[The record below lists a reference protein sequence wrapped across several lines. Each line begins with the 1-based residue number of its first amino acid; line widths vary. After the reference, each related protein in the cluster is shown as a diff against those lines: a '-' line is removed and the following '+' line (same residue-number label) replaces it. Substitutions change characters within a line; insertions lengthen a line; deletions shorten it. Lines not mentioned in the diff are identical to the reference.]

1 MPVGSPEPV
10 YVRKLW
16 LGAGVANLEEGVA
29 ELGSVAEAVELGAEG
44 RALGAVFVAGDVSD
58 VGFPPRR
65 VRSALQAL
73 AVTAANGG
81 WIFVTVK
88 PRAGWKLSSR
98 RSRRGSAPL
107 RVTTRVRG
115 HPRVTAAK

>member
-1 MPVGSPEPV
+1 M
-10 YVRKLW
+10 RW
-16 LGAGVANLEEGVA
+16 ANLEEGVA
-29 ELGSVAEAVELGAEG
+29 ELGAVAEAVELGAQG
-44 RALGAVFVAGDVSD
+44 RALGAVFVARDVSD

-88 PRAGWKLSSR
+88 PRGGLDSSPAGGRDVGL
-98 RSRRGSAPL
+98 
-107 RVTTRVRG
+107 
-115 HPRVTAAK
+115 PRCG